1 MSEIK
6 DKIRAFIV
14 ENFLYGN
21 DGKLKDET
29 SFLEEGI
36 LDSTGVLE
44 LVAFIEENYN
54 FKIEDEELIPEN
66 LDSIKNI
73 SRFIEEK
80 LGRVGELQYR
90 STAPLQN

>member
-6 DKIRAFIV
+6 NKVRAFIV

-21 DGKLKDET
+21 DGNLKDET

-44 LVAFIEENYN
+44 LVSFLEEAFSIRVG
-54 FKIEDEELIPEN
+54 DDDLVPEN
-66 LDSIKNI
+66 LDSLNNLQAYV
-73 SRFIEEK
+73 EK
-80 LGRVGELQYR
+80 RVSMG
-90 STAPLQN
+90 A